1 MLLMLTTV
9 GEIGQDNRIYECTK
23 LHDHCSNRK

>member
-9 GEIGQDNRIYECTK
+9 LVSEYTLGAG
-23 LHDHCSNRK
+23 SF